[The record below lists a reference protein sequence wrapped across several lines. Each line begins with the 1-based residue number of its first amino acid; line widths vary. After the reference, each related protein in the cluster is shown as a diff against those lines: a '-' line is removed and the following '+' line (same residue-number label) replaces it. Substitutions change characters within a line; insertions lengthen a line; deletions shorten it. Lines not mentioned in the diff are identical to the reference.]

1 MKRRNFIKS
10 SILAALVLS
19 LPTTFMASSVKKK
32 TLVLLELNGGADYLN
47 IIIPYK
53 EKNYYELR
61 PTLALKENEYLKI
74 DDSLA
79 INKDLDFLHSLY
91 QNNDMAIINGLGY
104 KDPNLSHFRAI
115 EIVETGSKSNEYLD
129 KGWLSDV
136 LEKEELSKQKPVHA
150 IVFGKRKKGHLFS
163 KNLDVLQ
170 MKNITTFLK
179 EGSRLQLDTSVLSN
193 DDTLGFLYKQEK
205 TIERS
210 LLSVN
215 KYAKDVS
222 VTIEFENSDISNSFK
237 EAVKIIK
244 SPMEISVIKLS
255 QKSYDTHA
263 NQKENLSVLL
273 KELNAGIKSFV
284 NELKSENIF
293 DEVLFLT
300 YSEFGRRVKENGSKG
315 SDHGTATF
323 SFVIGGGVKG
333 GLYGEYPSLTNL
345 KKNNLIYTTEFKS
358 FYNTLLSKW
367 FLHKKNRFNAYDIIT
382 FI

>member
-19 LPTTFMASSVKKK
+19 LPTSFMASPNKKK

-53 EKNYYELR
+53 EKNYYDLR
-61 PTLALKENEYLKI
+61 PTLALKESEYLKLTET
-74 DDSLA
+74 LA

-115 EIVETGSKSNEYLD
+115 EIVETGSNSNEYLEE
-129 KGWLSDV
+129 GWLSDV

-170 MKNITTFLK
+170 MKNISAFLK
-179 EGSRLQLDTSVLSN
+179 EGSKLNFDIPSSTQDA
-193 DDTLGFLYKQEK
+193 TLGFLYKQKK

-210 LLSVN
+210 LFSVN

-244 SPMEISVIKLS
+244 SPMDISVIKLS

-263 NQKENLSVLL
+263 NQKENLSLLL

-284 NELKSENIF
+284 NELKTENIF

-323 SFVIGGGVKG
+323 SFVGGGVKG